1 MCVSI
6 NFQFSTLNF
15 QLKKQTINLTKQ
27 TIMKKIVLIAS
38 AMVATVAPLHAEI
51 ETSVSADVVSE
62 YIFRGSKCGGAAIQ
76 PTLGVSAAGFEASLW
91 GTVGIANASDTKEFD
106 LTLSYSIEGL
116 SLGVTDYW
124 FSSLDGGDPYGRY
137 FKYEEKATNHIFEAF
152 VGYDF
157 GFASISWYTNFFGN
171 DFKANGDRAYSS
183 YCELAAP
190 FSLGGLDWSA
200 TLGFVPMETPL
211 YFTEGFAVTNISLA
225 AEKTL
230 EISSSFSLPVSAGF
244 TFNPCSDAAFFVLG
258 LSF

>member
-1 MCVSI
+1 
-6 NFQFSTLNF
+6 
-15 QLKKQTINLTKQ
+15 
-27 TIMKKIVLIAS
+27 MKKIVFIAS
-38 AMVATVAPLHAEI
+38 ALVATVAPLHAEI

-62 YIFRGSKCGGAAIQ
+62 YLFRGVKCGDAAIQ
-76 PTLGVSAAGFEASLW
+76 PTLGISAGGFEASLW
-91 GTVGIANASDTKEFD
+91 GTVGIASPTDTKEFD
-106 LTLSYSIEGL
+106 LTLSYSIAGA
-116 SLGVTDYW
+116 SIGVTDYW

-230 EISSSFSLPVSAGF
+230 EISSGFSLPVSAGF
-244 TFNPCSDAAFFVLG
+244 TFNPCSDAAYFVLG